1 MLESAVHVQPDQPQ
15 ADERWMQ
22 RALELAQRGVGLC
35 SPNPAVGCVILDADG
50 HLAGEGWHEYERRD
64 HAEVVALRN
73 AGEKAR
79 GGTAYV
85 TLEPCNHTGR
95 TGPCS
100 EALARA
106 GIKRVVVATMDPN
119 PHVQGGGTDHLR
131 ELGVEVVTGIL
142 EEEAKRLIQPWTKY
156 ITKGASYLSLKLAI
170 SLDGRGATP

>member
-64 HAEVVALRN
+64 HAEGVALRN

-95 TGPCS
+95 TRACS
-100 EALARA
+100 ERLITA
-106 GIKRVVVATMDPN
+106 GVARVVAATEDPN
-119 PHVQGGGTDHLR
+119 PLVAGQGLERLR
-131 ELGVEVVTGIL
+131 KAGVAVAVGFGRS
-142 EEEAKRLIQPWTKY
+142 EARRLNE
-156 ITKGASYLSLKLAI
+156 
-170 SLDGRGATP
+170 